1 MVQYHKKVK
10 VADLSLTDLLYVF
23 QSGFIDIKAIFF
35 MKKILIRSQKAEEVR
50 VMNFNFLDFLYPL
63 DVNLCWE
70 IASLTGTNK
79 KWPHCEN
86 LALIS

>member
-1 MVQYHKKVK
+1 
-10 VADLSLTDLLYVF
+10 
-23 QSGFIDIKAIFF
+23 